1 MIEAFHSNW
10 TAPFLR
16 ANPNKNYYIDDFEI
30 LTTIIS
36 ALKWRENNGSI
47 KMITDDIAAD
57 YYKKLGIDTIWD
69 LGIDVSLNKI
79 NNDIDSDDGEDDD
92 EDNDY
97 NKIEWVFEEFLPVSL
112 TESINQYQKEK
123 FRATSLNVK
132 CVNDYK
138 EIYKINGLNIFFF

>member
-79 NNDIDSDDGEDDD
+79 NNDIDRKS
-92 EDNDY
+92 
-97 NKIEWVFEEFLPVSL
+97 VV
-112 TESINQYQKEK
+112 
-123 FRATSLNVK
+123 
-132 CVNDYK
+132 
-138 EIYKINGLNIFFF
+138 